1 MTKQTILSGS
11 PWENKVGYCRAIRV
25 GNLIEVSGTVAIVD
39 GVTVR
44 ADDAYAQ
51 TVNIIERTGKVLEQ
65 AGASLEN
72 VVRTRMFTTD
82 IGRFD
87 DIARAHAQFFN
98 QIKPTTSL
106 YEISRLIGPEFLI
119 EIEFT
124 AVVED

>member
-82 IGRFD
+82 TGLSHKIGQVSQVLSFEASQD
-87 DIARAHAQFFN
+87 DNTNA
-98 QIKPTTSL
+98 
-106 YEISRLIGPEFLI
+106 ISYLPRPR
-119 EIEFT
+119 
-124 AVVED
+124 